1 MLITTERPK
10 LWQTATRAWA
20 SLFQALRQMAPLFLI
35 GFALMVGLNIAI
47 EWLTPALA
55 IPTRD
60 ALKTILTGGRSL
72 PWLDVSKAMAADFVA
87 WMLRAIIAAPL
98 AVAVHRFIL
107 LGEVRRLYF
116 LSRRSL
122 RFARWVF
129 VLQIPLII
137 LSW

>member
-1 MLITTERPK
+1 MLTTTERPK
-10 LWQTATRAWA
+10 LWQTAKYAWA

-35 GFALMVGLNIAI
+35 GFLLMVGLNIAI
-47 EWLTPALA
+47 ERLTPVLA

-72 PWLDVSKAMAADFVA
+72 SWLDVSKAMGRDFAV
-87 WMLRAIIAAPL
+87 WVLRAIIAAPM
-98 AVAVHRFIL
+98 AVAMHRFIL

-116 LSRRSL
+116 PSRLSL
-122 RFARWVF
+122 TFARWVF
-129 VLQIPLII
+129 VLEIPVII